1 MGNCY
6 NKVEIEAP
14 INKVWELVKDFHD
27 MSWAPG
33 VITSLEV
40 VGDKKGN
47 EVGAKRILN
56 EAFHETLTKLDHDN
70 YTFSYSIDDGPGP
83 VAEDAVKNYIGV
95 VKLAESS
102 NGTSMEWNSSFES
115 ANENDV
121 VEFCNPIYRALMSA
135 LNETLSK
142 STT

>member
-14 INKVWELVKDFHD
+14 INKVWELVKDFHN

-56 EAFHETLTKLDHDN
+56 EAFHETLTKLDYEN
-70 YTFSYSIDDGPGP
+70 TTFSYSIDDGPGP

-95 VKLAESS
+95 VKLAETS

-135 LNETLSK
+135 LSETLSK
-142 STT
+142 

>member
-14 INKVWELVKDFHD
+14 INKVWELVKDFHN

-56 EAFHETLTKLDHDN
+56 EAFHETLTKLDHEN
-70 YTFSYSIDDGPGP
+70 TTFSYSIYDGPGP
-83 VAEDAVKNYIGV
+83 VAKNAVTNKGIKGLRIYI
-95 VKLAESS
+95 
-102 NGTSMEWNSSFES
+102 
-115 ANENDV
+115 
-121 VEFCNPIYRALMSA
+121 PIPPYP
-135 LNETLSK
+135 
-142 STT
+142 

>member
-33 VITSLEV
+33 VITSLEI

-56 EAFHETLTKLDHDN
+56 EAFHETLTKLDYEN
-70 YTFSYSIDDGPGP
+70 TTFSYSIDDGPGP

-95 VKLAESS
+95 VKLAETS

-135 LNETLSK
+135 LSETLSK
-142 STT
+142 

>member
-1 MGNCY
+1 MGNCL
-6 NKVEIEAP
+6 NKAELKSP
-14 INKVWELVKDFHD
+14 INEVWETVKDFHD
-27 MSWAPG
+27 MSCAPE

-47 EVGAKRILN
+47 EVGAKRCLN
-56 EAFHETLTKLDHDN
+56 EAFHETLIKIDNDN

-95 VKLAESS
+95 VTLSETP
-102 NGTSMEWNSSFES
+102 NGTSMEWNSSFDS

-135 LNETLSK
+135 LSETLSK
-142 STT
+142 